1 MQNKMLETIQKLRLI
16 ESQEFLAEALTP
28 EEEKQLADLMAKHKA
43 KFDDGEFMASMPKD
57 VQDKVNKVFTL
68 QKQAPTADKAADAEK
83 PAAAGADPKVKSV
96 QEKLAA
102 LGFQVGKTGAD
113 GKMGPATIGA
123 IKAFEK
129 FAGKTP
135 TGKITPELEQ
145 MLANGEQIKSNNE
158 VVKALT
164 ALEALVKKH
173 AKTPQTQSVDVSDI
187 DSMTESE
194 LRSFVLSNMKYLTLS
209 EQMTV
214 MSLVLTEA
222 PLPSQ
227 LDAAN
232 ARFPG
237 ASGGTLP
244 TQAQAA
250 AARYPGSAPAA
261 APAGTAQAPGML
273 DKLKTFGKNLAGRI
287 TGVKPGAAPAAG
299 TAAVKAGAKTA
310 GKMALRLV
318 PGLGW
323 GLLAF
328 DIIGAISD
336 TMKDSGIPD
345 ADKQA
350 ITQNLEILKKF
361 SADKDAASSMPA
373 DVQKRITDVLKA
385 AETIGS
391 APAAAP
397 APTAQP
403 AAGSQP
409 VVAP

>member
-1 MQNKMLETIQKLRLI
+1 
-16 ESQEFLAEALTP
+16 
-28 EEEKQLADLMAKHKA
+28 
-43 KFDDGEFMASMPKD
+43 
-57 VQDKVNKVFTL
+57 
-68 QKQAPTADKAADAEK
+68 
-83 PAAAGADPKVKSV
+83 
-96 QEKLAA
+96 
-102 LGFQVGKTGAD
+102 
-113 GKMGPATIGA
+113 
-123 IKAFEK
+123 
-129 FAGKTP
+129 
-135 TGKITPELEQ
+135 
-145 MLANGEQIKSNNE
+145 
-158 VVKALT
+158 
-164 ALEALVKKH
+164 
-173 AKTPQTQSVDVSDI
+173 
-187 DSMTESE
+187 
-194 LRSFVLSNMKYLTLS
+194 
-209 EQMTV
+209 
-214 MSLVLTEA
+214 
-222 PLPSQ
+222 
-227 LDAAN
+227 
-232 ARFPG
+232 
-237 ASGGTLP
+237 
-244 TQAQAA
+244 
-250 AARYPGSAPAA
+250 
-261 APAGTAQAPGML
+261 ML